1 MVVLTVILK
10 FQITKE
16 VNIHNNIQKKKKNS
30 NKFSKKPLIFFAK
43 ILLQQ

>member
-16 VNIHNNIQKKKKNS
+16 VNIHNNIQKKKKKIQINS
-30 NKFSKKPLIFFAK
+30 PKNL
-43 ILLQQ
+43 